1 MECEKI
7 KLFLRKGGYKLN
19 DVLIVSTARLP
30 IGRFGGALKEV
41 SDWDLG
47 TIAIA
52 EAMKRAGLRGDEID
66 EVIMAHGFRTGDLP
80 ANSSRAVALKAG
92 IPIEIP
98 QFTINKA
105 CGGSLRAISLAAQ
118 IIKAGEGDI
127 IVAGGMESM
136 SRAAYILPKVRWG
149 SRLGHARLIDQLV
162 LMDPIS
168 GYSLG
173 ETGENVAELYKISRE
188 DQDGFAFLSQQKAE
202 RAIKS
207 NKFKEEIVA
216 VQVPQS
222 GRSPVIFDS
231 DEHPRFGTTLEELS
245 KLKPAFRENGTITA
259 GNASGLNDGASAVVV
274 MSRKKVEEMGIHPLV
289 SIRSY
294 ASIGVKPEIM
304 GIGPIPAT
312 QKALQK
318 AGLELKDIDLIELN
332 EAFAAQCLAVIRELR
347 FDMEKVNVNGGAIA
361 LGHPISAT
369 GCILLTKIIHEM
381 KRRKSQF
388 GLVTMCIAGGQG
400 IAMIV
405 ENE

>member
-1 MECEKI
+1 M
-7 KLFLRKGGYKLN
+7 N
-19 DVLIVSTARLP
+19 DAFIVTAVRLP
-30 IGRFGGALKEV
+30 IGRFGGALKDV

-47 TIAIA
+47 TLVIA
-52 EAMKRAGLRGDEID
+52 EALKRAELRGDQID

-80 ANSSRAVALKAG
+80 ANSSRAVALRAG

-105 CGGSLRAISLAAQ
+105 CGGSLRAVSLAAQ
-118 IIKAGEGDI
+118 MIKSGESDT

-149 SRLGHARLIDQLV
+149 SRLGHAQLIDQLV
-162 LMDPIS
+162 LLDPIS

-188 DQDGFAFLSQQKAE
+188 DQDQFAFLSQQNAE

-207 NKFKEEIVA
+207 NKFRDEIIG
-216 VQVPQS
+216 VPIPQ
-222 GRSPVIFDS
+222 GRGGSSVFDT
-231 DEHPRFGTTLEELS
+231 DEHPRFGTTLEALS
-245 KLKPAFRENGTITA
+245 QLKPAFKKNGTITA

-274 MSRKKVEEMGIHPLV
+274 MSRRKVKELGIHPLV

-312 QKALQK
+312 KKVLDRS
-318 AGLELKDIDLIELN
+318 GLALKDIDLIELN
-332 EAFAAQCLAVIRELR
+332 EAFAAQSIAVIRELR
-347 FDMEKVNVNGGAIA
+347 MDMERVNVNGGAIA

-369 GCILLTKIIHEM
+369 GCILLTKIVYEM

-405 ENE
+405 ENEP

>member
-1 MECEKI
+1 M
-7 KLFLRKGGYKLN
+7 N
-19 DVLIVSTARLP
+19 DAFIVGAARLP

-52 EAMKRAGLRGDEID
+52 EALKRAGLRGDEID

-80 ANSSRAVALKAG
+80 ANSSRAVALRAG

-105 CGGSLRAISLAAQ
+105 CGGSLRAVSLAAQ
-118 IIKAGEGDI
+118 IIKSRESDV

-149 SRLGHARLIDQLV
+149 NRLGHAQLIDQLV
-162 LMDPIS
+162 LLDPIS

-173 ETGENVAELYKISRE
+173 ETGENVAELYNISRE
-188 DQDGFAFLSQQKAE
+188 DQDQFAFLSQQKAE
-202 RAIKS
+202 HAIKL

-216 VQVPQS
+216 VQVPQTS
-222 GRSPVIFDS
+222 RSPTIFDT

-245 KLKPAFRENGTITA
+245 KLKPAFKQNGTITA
-259 GNASGLNDGASAVVV
+259 GNASGLNDGASAVAV
-274 MSRKKVEEMGIHPLV
+274 MSRKKVQELGIHPLV

-294 ASIGVKPEIM
+294 ASVGVKPEIM

-312 QKALQK
+312 KKVLERSGLALQ
-318 AGLELKDIDLIELN
+318 DIDLIELN
-332 EAFAAQCLAVIRELR
+332 EAFAAQSIAVIKELGM
-347 FDMEKVNVNGGAIA
+347 DMERVNVNGGAIA

-369 GCILLTKIIHEM
+369 GCILLTKIIYEM

-405 ENE
+405 ENEPS

>member
-1 MECEKI
+1 M
-7 KLFLRKGGYKLN
+7 N
-19 DVLIVSTARLP
+19 DAFIVSAARLP
-30 IGRFGGALKEV
+30 IGRFGGALKDV

-47 TIAIA
+47 TLVIA
-52 EAMKRAGLRGDEID
+52 EALKRAGLRGDQID

-80 ANSSRAVALKAG
+80 ANSSRAVALRAG

-105 CGGSLRAISLAAQ
+105 CGGSLRAVSLAAQ
-118 IIKAGEGDI
+118 MIKSGESDT

-149 SRLGHARLIDQLV
+149 SRLGHAQLIDQLV
-162 LMDPIS
+162 LLDPIS

-188 DQDGFAFLSQQKAE
+188 DQDQFAFLSQQNAE

-207 NKFKEEIVA
+207 NKFRDEIIG
-216 VQVPQS
+216 VPIPQ
-222 GRSPVIFDS
+222 GRGGSSVFDT
-231 DEHPRFGTTLEELS
+231 DEHPRFGTTLEALS
-245 KLKPAFRENGTITA
+245 QLKPAFKKNGTITA

-274 MSRKKVEEMGIHPLV
+274 MSRRKVKELGIHPLV

-312 QKALQK
+312 KKVLDRS
-318 AGLELKDIDLIELN
+318 GLALKDIGLIELN
-332 EAFAAQCLAVIRELR
+332 EAFAAQSIAVIRELR
-347 FDMEKVNVNGGAIA
+347 MDMERVNVNGGAIA

-369 GCILLTKIIHEM
+369 GCILLTKIVYEM

-405 ENE
+405 ENEP

>member
-1 MECEKI
+1 MS
-7 KLFLRKGGYKLN
+7 
-19 DVLIVSTARLP
+19 DAVIVGAARIP
-30 IGRFGGALKEV
+30 IGRFGGALREV
-41 SDWDLG
+41 SDWDMG
-47 TIAIA
+47 TIVIA
-52 EAMKRAGLRGDEID
+52 EAMKRAGLKGDDID

-118 IIKAGEGDI
+118 IIKARESDI

-136 SRAAYILPKVRWG
+136 SRAAYLLPKVRWG

-162 LMDPIS
+162 LLDPIS

-173 ETGENVAELYKISRE
+173 ETGENVAELYKISRR
-188 DQDGFAFLSQQKAE
+188 DQDGFASLSQQKAE

-207 NKFKEEIVA
+207 NKFREEIIP
-216 VQVPQS
+216 VQVSQRNTS
-222 GRSPVIFDS
+222 SLIFDT

-245 KLKPAFRENGTITA
+245 KLKPAFKQNGTITA
-259 GNASGLNDGASAVVV
+259 GNASGLNDGASAVAV
-274 MSRKKVEEMGIHPLV
+274 MSGKKGEELGIHPLA

-294 ASIGVKPEIM
+294 ASVGVKPEIM

-312 QKALQK
+312 KKVLERS
-318 AGLELKDIDLIELN
+318 GLALKDIDLIELN
-332 EAFAAQCLAVIRELR
+332 EAFAAQSLAVIRELGM
-347 FDMEKVNVNGGAIA
+347 DMERVNVNGGAIA

-369 GCILLTKIIHEM
+369 GCILLSKIIYEM
-381 KRRKSQF
+381 EMRKSQF

-400 IAMIV
+400 ISMIV
-405 ENE
+405 ENEKGGWE

>member
-1 MECEKI
+1 M
-7 KLFLRKGGYKLN
+7 N
-19 DVLIVSTARLP
+19 DALIISAARLP

-202 RAIKS
+202 RAIRS

-216 VQVPQS
+216 VQVPQT

-405 ENE
+405 ENEQK

>member
-1 MECEKI
+1 
-7 KLFLRKGGYKLN
+7 LN
-19 DVLIVSTARLP
+19 DVLIVSAARLP
-30 IGRFGGALKEV
+30 IGRFGGSLREV

-47 TIAIA
+47 TIVIA
-52 EAMKRAGLRGDEID
+52 EALKRAGLKGNGVD

-80 ANSSRAVALKAG
+80 ANSARAVALRAG
-92 IPIEIP
+92 VPIETP

-105 CGGSLRAISLAAQ
+105 CGGSVRAISLAAQ
-118 IIKAGEGDI
+118 IIKAGESDI

-149 SRLGHARLIDQLV
+149 SRLGHARLVDQLV
-162 LMDPIS
+162 LLDPIS

-173 ETGENVAELYKISRE
+173 ETGENVAELYHISRE
-188 DQDGFAFLSQQKAE
+188 DQDRFAFLSQQKAE
-202 RAIKS
+202 KAIKS
-207 NKFKEEIVA
+207 NRFKEETVG
-216 VQVPQS
+216 VQIPPAGKS
-222 GRSPVIFDS
+222 SVIFDT

-245 KLKPAFRENGTITA
+245 KLKPAFKEKGTITA
-259 GNASGLNDGASAVVV
+259 GNASGLNDGASAVVL
-274 MSRKKVEEMGIHPLV
+274 MSRKKAREMGIQPLV

-294 ASIGVKPEIM
+294 ASVGVKPEIM

-332 EAFAAQCLAVIRELR
+332 EAFAAQCLAVIRELGL
-347 FDMEKVNVNGGAIA
+347 DMEKINVNGGAIA

-369 GCILLTKIIHEM
+369 GCILLTKIIYEM
-381 KRRKSQF
+381 KRRKSKF

-405 ENE
+405 ENEQM